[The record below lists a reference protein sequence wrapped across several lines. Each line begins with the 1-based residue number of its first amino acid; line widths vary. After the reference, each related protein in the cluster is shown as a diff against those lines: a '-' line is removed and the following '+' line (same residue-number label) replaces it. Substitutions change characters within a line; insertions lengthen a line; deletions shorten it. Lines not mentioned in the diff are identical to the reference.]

1 MHAIIPT
8 IILGSISFA
17 MGVRSCRTAVS
28 SDPILTERSL
38 GSIDLTRLDSANI
51 HQELRRAFPYCSLE
65 SGLAQQDGPDFI
77 LYEVKLEGES
87 IVFVSMDT
95 DASNEVR
102 EVAVQTAGILD
113 QYGVFPSCEVSHL
126 ITERPDV
133 KFHVDLHSNIYAKVP
148 GSRIGYR
155 LAGPVLPLND
165 SMMTRADFGVERWQ
179 VGGMKVGFLIWIK

>member
-1 MHAIIPT
+1 MHAVIPV
-8 IILGSISFA
+8 IFLGTFA
-17 MGVRSCRTAVS
+17 LGGRSCHSLVG
-28 SDPILTERSL
+28 SDPVLTEKSL
-38 GSIDLTRLDSANI
+38 GYIDLTRLDSMNV
-51 HQELRRAFPYCSLE
+51 HRELLRGFPYCSLE
-65 SGLAQQDGPDFI
+65 RGMAQQDGPDHM

-87 IVFVSMDT
+87 IVFVSMDN

-133 KFHVDLHSNIYAKVP
+133 KFHADLHSNIYAKVP

-165 SMMTRADFGVERWQ
+165 SMMTRADFGLERWQ
-179 VGGMKVGFLIWIK
+179 VGGMKVGFLIWSK